1 MIAVVTELE
10 DSTSLIPKPAIG
22 HDPEPVPPTSH
33 SHNLFQTLDIP
44 STDFSCLWNLITHI
58 WMFPA
63 SNLDQ
68 VTWAALIPR
77 VKSQLAILVLRLHEV
92 PYSLKHVACV
102 TL

>member
-1 MIAVVTELE
+1 
-10 DSTSLIPKPAIG
+10 
-22 HDPEPVPPTSH
+22 
-33 SHNLFQTLDIP
+33 
-44 STDFSCLWNLITHI
+44 
-58 WMFPA
+58 MFPA